1 MTSGRIA
8 LRNTL
13 LTTMAATAVL
23 VVVPGQAQAAGGTCT
38 ATRGEQAISFQP
50 NKYNVNARCGSLNAN
65 SKARGVLDIPADID
79 VSTSWFTRLNTTYSS
94 SYRQSLAGTPVPRTE
109 ITNV

>member
-1 MTSGRIA
+1 MTSRRVA

-13 LTTMAATAVL
+13 LSTMAVTAAL
-23 VVVPGQAQAAGGTCT
+23 VMIPGQAQATGGTCT
-38 ATRGEQAISFQP
+38 ATKGEQAISWEP
-50 NKYNVNARCGSLNAN
+50 NKYNVNARCSSLNAN

-94 SYRQSLAGTPVPRTE
+94 GYRQSLAGNAVPRTE